1 MTPSPPDPSERL
13 EAGRA
18 ARKRVPRSS
27 LGEWDPPADRPDSV
41 GILTAQEPDRLAELV
56 PLRHGRMAVSPWTY
70 LRGAAAV
77 MAADLATAPS
87 TGLEVQLCG
96 DAHIVNFG
104 LWATPE
110 RHLSFDL
117 RDFDET
123 LPGPFEW
130 DVKRLATSIVVL
142 ARNDHRSGE
151 DAAEAVRAAVRE
163 YTSAMARYAT
173 LGSLDVWYDR
183 IDADQLL
190 ARVHPRD
197 RQQLTDRLERTAAK
211 RTSRGA
217 FAKLTTVIDGQRR
230 ITEDPPRRVRYRST
244 DTPEARE
251 VIDGVYDRYLES
263 LPDDR
268 RHFMEQYS
276 YIDAVRQVVGVGSV
290 GMRVGLLLL
299 EGRGGDADPL
309 FLQVKQA
316 TASVYEPHLGQSRY
330 DNHGARVVNG
340 QRLIQSASDMLLGW
354 TSFGDVDFYV
364 RQFRDMKVI
373 PDANRVGGQLRQ
385 FAALCGATLAKAHAR
400 SGDPLVIS
408 AYLGSGKRFADAMV
422 GFAEAYADQT
432 ERDHA
437 RLVAA
442 IADGEVAAAPG

>member
-1 MTPSPPDPSERL
+1 
-13 EAGRA
+13 
-18 ARKRVPRSS
+18 
-27 LGEWDPPADRPDSV
+27 
-41 GILTAQEPDRLAELV
+41 
-56 PLRHGRMAVSPWTY
+56 MAVSPWTY

-77 MAADLATAPS
+77 MAADLASAPS

-130 DVKRLATSIVVL
+130 DIKRLATSIVVL

-151 DAAEAVRAAVRE
+151 DAGEAVRAAVRQ
-163 YTSAMARYAT
+163 YTEAMARYAT

-190 ARVHPRD
+190 ARVDPRD
-197 RQQLTDRLERTAAK
+197 RKQLTARLERTAAK

-217 FAKLTTVIDGQRR
+217 FDKLTAVIDGQRR
-230 ITEDPPRRVRYRST
+230 ITEEPPRRVRYQST

-251 VIDGVYDRYLES
+251 VIDGVFTRYLES

-268 RHFMEQYS
+268 RHFMEQYT
-276 YIDAVRQVVGVGSV
+276 YVDAVRQVVGVGSV

-299 EGRGGDADPL
+299 EGRGGDGDPL

-316 TASVYEPHLGQSRY
+316 SASVYEPYLGPSRY

-373 PDANRVGGQLRQ
+373 PDADRVGGQLRQ
-385 FAALCGATLAKAHAR
+385 FASLCGATLAKAHAR
-400 SGDPLVIS
+400 SGDPLAIS
-408 AYLGSGKRFADAMV
+408 AYLGSGTRFAEAMV
-422 GFAEAYADQT
+422 AFAGAYADQT

-437 RLVAA
+437 RLAAA